1 MTRIQRMFSPVL
13 LTVIALMTTACGF
26 HLRGTAHIASE
37 FEDLAIQ
44 GADRD
49 FQTLLSKTLM
59 QTGIRMDAGA
69 PYQISIV
76 NLNRQ
81 EQAVSISGGSIVTDY
96 EVTATLVW
104 KLENREGLT
113 LIPATE
119 IRQSSSYQ
127 RRDDRYNASRSEMN
141 GIWNELQQN
150 LATTL
155 ARQIAA
161 ISNEQLEAL
170 GQKAE
175 QAAQAA
181 AARNDKVGPLTP

>member
-1 MTRIQRMFSPVL
+1 MFSPVL
-13 LTVIALMTTACGF
+13 LTFIALMTTACGF

-37 FEDLAIQ
+37 LESLTIQ
-44 GADRD
+44 STVRD

-69 PYQISIV
+69 PYQVSIV

-81 EQAVSISGGSIVTDY
+81 EQAVSTSGGSIVTDY

-113 LIPATE
+113 LIPTTE

-127 RRDDRYNASRSEMN
+127 RRDDQYNASRSEMN

-170 GQKAE
+170 EQKAE
-175 QAAQAA
+175 QAAQSA
-181 AARNDKVGPLTP
+181 AARHTKVRPRTP